1 MLRIDSSVIAGFTR
15 DVLRCCCGGGG
26 KYNVNVSAGCGKP
39 GATVCRD
46 PSTYLFW
53 DGHLTEAAHRYIA
66 DGWLSSINHCEGQAL
81 AF

>member
-26 KYNVNVSAGCGKP
+26 KYNLKAGCGMP